1 MLRKIILFLT
11 LFLTTN
17 VAVSVTV
24 LKEDSKK
31 IIYIDPGHGGYDGGC
46 VSYNKDIIEKNV
58 TLEVSMCLKKHLET
72 LGYKVLLT
80 RDGDYALG
88 NTKKKDIYGRVDLI
102 NKSDASLYICIH
114 ANSFTSP
121 KIKGA
126 QTFYSPVNEK
136 NEEIAKKILSK
147 VKELDETNNRV
158 AKEMKG
164 KYIID
169 NVNIPGCLIEVGFLT
184 NMEDLN
190 NLTNQ
195 DYIENLSLMISIAI
209 NEVLENS

>member
-1 MLRKIILFLT
+1 M
-11 LFLTTN
+11 
-17 VAVSVTV
+17 
-24 LKEDSKK
+24 
-31 IIYIDPGHGGYDGGC
+31 
-46 VSYNKDIIEKNV
+46 
-58 TLEVSMCLKKHLET
+58 
-72 LGYKVLLT
+72 
-80 RDGDYALG
+80 
-88 NTKKKDIYGRVDLI
+88 TKKKDIYGRVDLI
-102 NKSDASLYICIH
+102 NESNAVMYICIH

-126 QTFYSPVNEK
+126 QTFYSTVNEK
-136 NEEIAKKILSK
+136 NEEIAKNILSK
-147 VKELDETNNRV
+147 VKELDPTNNRV

-169 NVNIPGCLIEVGFLT
+169 NVNVPGCLIEVGFLT

-209 NEVLENS
+209 NEVLKN